1 MKSSCKHTLLI
12 AAVATLL
19 LSSSAK
25 ASETIRFPEEELATE
40 SVLPVFDNPMSVKN
54 RTVQTAKR
62 FEVGFMGGMAL
73 NEPFAS
79 PFSVGGEV
87 SYHLDEDQAINVYGT
102 YFMGGNTRYV
112 AQINQEVTAGGSG
125 MTNPRLENAPD
136 PKYLALASYQY
147 TAFYGKLSLTKNY
160 IMNLSTY
167 LLGGVG
173 GFMIG
178 DAINPLVGLGFGQ
191 KFHFTPNFALR
202 FDLRLLVY
210 QGPNVVGTRPFPTN
224 NSSGEVPSSAY
235 DKRIFTD
242 SMLSFGAVYLI
253 PNS

>member
-1 MKSSCKHTLLI
+1 MKSSCKINLLLAGVI
-12 AAVATLL
+12 TLL
-19 LSSSAK
+19 LHGSAN
-25 ASETIRFPEEELATE
+25 AAETIRFPEEELATE
-40 SVLPVFDNPMSVKN
+40 SVLPVFDKPMSVKN

-62 FEVGFMGGMAL
+62 FEVGLMGGMAL

-87 SYHLDEDQAINVYGT
+87 SYHLDEEQAINVYGT

-112 AQINQEVTAGGSG
+112 GQINSEISGSPG
-125 MTNPRLENAPD
+125 SPANPRLENAPD
-136 PKYLALASYQY
+136 PKYMLLASYQY

-178 DAINPLVGLGFGQ
+178 DSLQPMVGLGFGQ
-191 KFHFTPNFALR
+191 KFHFSPNFALR
-202 FDLRLLVY
+202 FDLRMLIY
-210 QGPNVVGTRPFPTN
+210 QGPDVAGTTPFPTN
-224 NSSGEVPSSAY
+224 NSTSEIPSSAY
-235 DKRIFTD
+235 EKRVFTD
-242 SMLSFGAVYLI
+242 SMLSVGAVYLI

>member
-1 MKSSCKHTLLI
+1 MKASCKFHLLI
-12 AAVATLL
+12 AGIVILL
-19 LSSSAK
+19 ANNSAN
-25 ASETIRFPEEELATE
+25 AAETIRFPEEELATE
-40 SVLPVFDNPMSVKN
+40 SVLPVFENSMSVKN

-62 FEVGFMGGMAL
+62 FEVGLMGGMAL

-87 SYHLDEDQAINVYGT
+87 SYHLDEEQAINVYGT

-112 AQINQEVTAGGSG
+112 GQINSEISNSPG
-125 MTNPRLENAPD
+125 NPANPHLENAPD
-136 PKYLALASYQY
+136 PKYLALVSYQY

-167 LLGGVG
+167 LLGGLG

-178 DAINPLVGLGFGQ
+178 DSIQPLVGLGFGQ

-202 FDLRLLVY
+202 FDLRMLIY
-210 QGPNVVGTRPFPTN
+210 QGPDVAGTTPFPTN
-224 NSSGEVPSSAY
+224 GTTSEVPSSAY
-235 DKRIFTD
+235 EKRIFTD
-242 SMLSFGAVYLI
+242 SMLSLGAVYLI

>member
-1 MKSSCKHTLLI
+1 MKTSRKLNLLI
-12 AAVATLL
+12 TAVATLL
-19 LSSSAK
+19 LNGSAK

-87 SYHLDEDQAINVYGT
+87 SYHLDEEQAINVYGT

-112 AQINQEVTAGGSG
+112 AQINQEVSG
-125 MTNPRLENAPD
+125 PPNNIANPRLENAPD

-178 DAINPLVGLGFGQ
+178 DSIQPLVGLGFGQ

-202 FDLRLLVY
+202 FDLRMLIY
-210 QGPNVVGTRPFPTN
+210 QGPNVVGSFPTTG
-224 NSSGEVPSSAY
+224 SSGEVSSSAY
-235 DKRIFTD
+235 EKRIFTD
-242 SMLSFGAVYLI
+242 SMLSIGAVYLI

>member
-1 MKSSCKHTLLI
+1 MKSSRKINLLA

-19 LSSSAK
+19 LHSSVQA
-25 ASETIRFPEEELATE
+25 AETIRFPEEELATE
-40 SVLPVFDNPMSVKN
+40 SVLPVFDKPMSVKN

-62 FEVGFMGGMAL
+62 FELGIMGGMAL

-79 PFSVGGEV
+79 PFSFGGEV
-87 SYHLDEDQAINVYGT
+87 SYHLDEEQAINVYGT
-102 YFMGGNTRYV
+102 YFLGGNTRYV
-112 AQINQEVTAGGSG
+112 GQINQEVAGNGIA
-125 MTNPRLENAPD
+125 NLNLENAPD
-136 PKYLALASYQY
+136 PKYLALISYQY

-202 FDLRLLVY
+202 FDLRLMIY
-210 QGPNVVGTRPFPTN
+210 QGPDIAGTSPAKTT
-224 NSSGEVPSSAY
+224 NSSSEVSSSAF

-242 SMLSFGAVYLI
+242 SMLSLGAVYLI

>member
-1 MKSSCKHTLLI
+1 MKSSCKRTLITAFSL
-12 AAVATLL
+12 LL
-19 LSSSAK
+19 LSSSAQ
-25 ASETIRFPEEELATE
+25 AAETIRFPEDELATE
-40 SVLPVFDNPMSVKN
+40 SVLPIFDNPTSVKN

-62 FEVGFMGGMAL
+62 FELGFMGGMAL

-87 SYHLDEDQAINVYGT
+87 SYHLDEEQAINVYGT

-112 AQINQEVTAGGSG
+112 PLINQAAAAQD
-125 MTNPRLENAPD
+125 PRLQNAPD
-136 PKYLALASYQY
+136 PKYMLLASYQY

-160 IMNLSTY
+160 VMNLSTY
-167 LLGGVG
+167 ALGGVG

-178 DAINPLVGLGFGQ
+178 DAISPLVSAGFGQ

-202 FDLRLLVY
+202 FDLRLLIY
-210 QGPNVVGTRPFPTN
+210 QGPDVAGTSPMPTTG
-224 NSSGEVPSSAY
+224 STGEVSSSRY

-242 SMLSFGAVYLI
+242 SMLSLGAVYLI